1 MSPLPRIGWLGLG
14 NMGVPMARRLLRAG
28 FAVTAYDPA
37 APAQTLATLEGF
49 RRADG
54 AAPAVTDADVVVL
67 MLPSSAVVDAV
78 LWGADGIAS
87 HMKAG
92 ALLVDMGSSDPRHSQ
107 ENARKLAALGISFL
121 DAPVSGG
128 IQRADDGGLSIMVG
142 GSDAD
147 LATARPLL
155 EHLGKTITLVG
166 ATGAGHAVKALN
178 NFVSAAGLI
187 AASEALVAAEAFGI
201 DPARVNGVF
210 NVSSA
215 RNTATESKVQCML
228 SGRYDFGFALALMRK
243 DLATAAGLVQAMGI
257 ASGISQSVLQVASA
271 AEAALQRGADQTAI
285 HAYLKEGVRK

>member
-14 NMGVPMARRLLRAG
+14 NMGIPMARRLLRAG
-28 FAVTAYDPA
+28 FALSAYDPA

-49 RRADG
+49 RRAG
-54 AAPAVTDADVVVL
+54 SAASAVVDADVVVL
-67 MLPSSAVVDAV
+67 MLPSSAVVDDV
-78 LWGADGIAS
+78 LWSAGGIAAQ
-87 HMKAG
+87 MKAG

-107 ENARKLAALGISFL
+107 DNARRLAEIGISFL

-128 IQRADDGGLSIMVG
+128 IKRADDGGLSIMVG
-142 GSDAD
+142 GSEAD

-155 EHLGKTITLVG
+155 EHLGKTITRVG
-166 ATGAGHAVKALN
+166 AAGAGHAVKALN

-201 DPARVNGVF
+201 DPVRVNGVF

-228 SGRYDFGFALALMRK
+228 SGSYDFGFALALMRK
-243 DLATAAGLVQAMGI
+243 DLATAATLVQAMGI
-257 ASGISQSVLQVASA
+257 ASGISESVLQVAAA
-271 AEAALQRGADQTAI
+271 AEAALQGGADQTAI